1 MADITL
7 GFSKLTSPLLS
18 KLCLIG
24 VSLAMVACAGPA
36 GHAPAPDDWQARQ
49 RTRGAALRVIFQA
62 CLPESAGNE
71 RVIVTVIKN
80 YGYGGGRE
88 ERTSKTVT
96 EQSVYE
102 SFADLPDETRAI
114 TVQRSADSP
123 VFLFE
128 PPKRIPNGSWTQWH
142 LPNMQS
148 SSFDYVYQYYY
159 RRDAPHSEPESGA
172 PRVRFTLLSFEDY
185 LARVRRRASRDLVET
200 APEC

>member
-1 MADITL
+1 M
-7 GFSKLTSPLLS
+7 
-18 KLCLIG
+18 
-24 VSLAMVACAGPA
+24 
-36 GHAPAPDDWQARQ
+36 
-49 RTRGAALRVIFQA
+49 
-62 CLPESAGNE
+62 
-71 RVIVTVIKN
+71 
-80 YGYGGGRE
+80 
-88 ERTSKTVT
+88 T

-128 PPKRIPNGSWTQWH
+128 PPKRIPSGSWTQWQ

-172 PRVRFTLLSFEDY
+172 PRVDSRYFPSRTILHVFDVVLRAIWWRPR
-185 LARVRRRASRDLVET
+185 LNAREA
-200 APEC
+200 